1 MASET
6 EKLNLKFY
14 LVNELETQ
22 AVSDIIR
29 LNTTFLF
36 GLDYIFLDTLK
47 IECLMCDVRSA

>member
-14 LVNELETQ
+14 LVNDLETQ
-22 AVSDIIR
+22 AVSDGSL
-29 LNTTFLF
+29 LNTAFLF

-47 IECLMCDVRSA
+47 IECLTCDVRSA